1 MAKFEIGDVAP
12 DFTLPSTNGGE
23 FNLYSELEDGPV
35 LVNFYV
41 GDFGINCYNYL
52 VKFIERYSEITG
64 VGVRI
69 VGINPDSADS
79 HKKWKE
85 RLGASFDFLF
95 DEGKNVSTEYGAIVG
110 PGHMVSGFTN
120 REFYLVGKDKRI
132 RYIWRADIPKTLPDF
147 DEVLEG
153 VKKGLA
159 LQF

>member
-1 MAKFEIGDVAP
+1 MARFEIGDVAP
-12 DFTLPSTNGGE
+12 DFTLPSTNGRD
-23 FNLYSELEDGPV
+23 FNLYKELEKGPV
-35 LVNFYV
+35 MVNFYV

-52 VKFIERYSEITG
+52 VKFIERYGEMADAGIRLIG
-64 VGVRI
+64 V
-69 VGINPDSADS
+69 NPDSADS

-85 RLGASFDFLF
+85 RLNAPFDFLF
-95 DEGKNVSTEYGAIVG
+95 DEDKKVSTEYDAIVG

-120 REFYLVGKDKRI
+120 RELYLVGKDKRI
-132 RYIWRADIPKTLPDF
+132 RYIWRADVPKTLPDF